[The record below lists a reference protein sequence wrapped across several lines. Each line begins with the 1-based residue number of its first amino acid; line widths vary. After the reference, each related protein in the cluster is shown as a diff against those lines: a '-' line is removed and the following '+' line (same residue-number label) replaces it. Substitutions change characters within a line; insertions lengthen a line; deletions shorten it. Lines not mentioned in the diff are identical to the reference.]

1 MNSHLKICPV
11 TVGDIK
17 SDRQTGCNPIPVVP
31 LREPQGTKNKTL
43 EDQNKEKCKVQ
54 TCSLSLSN

>member
-17 SDRQTGCNPIPVVP
+17 SDRQTGCNPIPVV
-31 LREPQGTKNKTL
+31 LLQEPQGTKNKRL
-43 EDQNKEKCKVQ
+43 
-54 TCSLSLSN
+54 